1 MLFPLPGLPFPLL
14 LYLKNSYLPFKTQSR
29 QTSAKLL
36 LIIVPTPVPL
46 SRTGAVQRA
55 SEGPSTLAH

>member
-1 MLFPLPGLPFPLL
+1 MLFPLPELPLTLL

-36 LIIVPTPVPL
+36 LIIFPTPVPL
-46 SRTGAVQRA
+46 SRTAAVHRA
-55 SEGPSTLAH
+55 PAR